1 MTRFTF
7 TLDCIIDYK
16 HNTSSSARE
25 LQSVKAAERQAQQQ
39 CRAMAQAGL
48 TLTCEEC
55 PRTFGIGDYR
65 SEKSLRA
72 ALRMHGLKHRRDRE
86 KAAATG

>member
-48 TLTCEEC
+48 TLTRVTVTNPDGEVVAQAS
-55 PRTFGIGDYR
+55 RGY
-65 SEKSLRA
+65 
-72 ALRMHGLKHRRDRE
+72 HVW
-86 KAAATG
+86 